1 MQFDADLVIRYLTE
15 VLKIEDPEDF
25 PDPHLKND
33 FFDMMHSPKDEW
45 DLAVVE
51 DNQILEIIILE
62 QLLISRTESM
72 QLREVMDEFYFPHF
86 STAFF
91 DPEPRPNISI
101 AGWLSYNYGQSYE
114 RETNHLPSLSLSP
127 VVDIIKELVSAS
139 PTCDEMV
146 TEYVTDIYLSH
157 RDNDERELGWEFFN
171 GEAADHIYNL
181 SKVLRKVNT
190 QLSRLAL
197 NSFEDDLPYSLGQ
210 LIIEELDEDFLQVFQ
225 ADMEED
231 QYQHH
236 PLLLVQNQIEDLK
249 ALYPN

>member
-1 MQFDADLVIRYLTE
+1 MQFSADLVIRYLTE

-25 PDPHLKND
+25 PDVMLKNA
-33 FFDMMHSPKDEW
+33 FFDMMQNPKDEW
-45 DLAVVE
+45 DLSVVE

-62 QLLISRTESM
+62 QLLISRVDSM
-72 QLREVMDEFYFPHF
+72 QLNEIMEEFYFPHF
-86 STAFF
+86 TPTFF
-91 DPEPRPNISI
+91 DPEPRPSLSI
-101 AGWLSYNYGQSYE
+101 AGWLNYNYGQSFE
-114 RETNHLPSLSLSP
+114 RETDHLPSLSLAP
-127 VVDIIKELVSAS
+127 VVDIVKELVTAS

-146 TEYVTDIYLSH
+146 TEYITDIYLSH
-157 RDNDERELGWEFFN
+157 RENDEKAMGWEFFN
-171 GEAADHIYNL
+171 GEAADHVYNL

-197 NSFEDDLPYSLGQ
+197 NSFEDDLPYSLGR

-231 QYQHH
+231 QYRHH